1 MSNGH
6 ESPALISAFI
16 NCRPC
21 SRSASLLKKS
31 RTTLQGSSLPPAT
44 LMEVFSFRVIY
55 VVRMSDKKE
64 PTQAKEL
71 LLAVRHLDVGAR
83 PLPRQAQ
90 LLLSSHAIALA
101 CCSTAITACHCFFLL
116 APLSERCSSDMYGL
130 WSPIHPSIHPSK
142 RRYSFECSQLS
153 IELLE
158 SQ

>member
-1 MSNGH
+1 MASSGHETNTVYELYKCCKQIRQIQFAWLSNLASNGH

-101 CCSTAITACHCFFLL
+101 CCSSAITACHRFFLL
-116 APLSERCSSDMYGL
+116 IVNGL
-130 WSPIHPSIHPSK
+130 FW
-142 RRYSFECSQLS
+142 
-153 IELLE
+153 
-158 SQ
+158 